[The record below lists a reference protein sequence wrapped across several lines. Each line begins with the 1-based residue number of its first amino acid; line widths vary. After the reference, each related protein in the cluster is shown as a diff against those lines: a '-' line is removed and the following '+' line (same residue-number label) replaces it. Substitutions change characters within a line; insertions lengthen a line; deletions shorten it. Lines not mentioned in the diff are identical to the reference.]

1 MVQVGDIY
9 AARCNNHNLPTMI
22 PLYILL
28 ILSCLALGL
37 IIFNVAVSQK
47 AINIILLIGLILV
60 AVSGLWGD
68 RLAL

>member
-1 MVQVGDIY
+1 
-9 AARCNNHNLPTMI
+9 MI
-22 PLYILL
+22 IFYVLL
-28 ILSCLALGL
+28 ILAILGLGL
-37 IIFNVAVSQK
+37 ILFNVPISQK

>member
-1 MVQVGDIY
+1 MGGAEYQKAVTSLKPY
-9 AARCNNHNLPTMI
+9 TMI

-37 IIFNVAVSQK
+37 IIFNVPISQK
-47 AINIILLIGLILV
+47 AINIILLIGMILV

-68 RLAL
+68 RLTL

>member
-1 MVQVGDIY
+1 
-9 AARCNNHNLPTMI
+9 MI

-60 AVSGLWGD
+60 AVSGLWGA
-68 RLAL
+68 RLTL